1 MPHHLPPVLMYS
13 ELKKA
18 FDTGADRYWLLNVGD
33 IKPMELAMKKMNGRN
48 ASGFLVWC
56 YLSLNADG
64 FELALSNKD
73 ALERAGIK
81 KDSYDSGVSLLID
94 NGYLVQ
100 KEGNTYDFYQFPNGV
115 EPPEDEKEKKG

>member
-1 MPHHLPPVLMYS
+1 MPKVSPNQKLVIIHRAICDKEHIYAPFNR
-13 ELKKA
+13 KA
-18 FDTGADRYWLLNVGD
+18 
-33 IKPMELAMKKMNGRN
+33 MELAMKKMNGRN

-73 ALERAGIK
+73 ALVRAGIK
-81 KDSYDSGVSLLID
+81 KDSYDSGVSLLIE

-115 EPPEDEKEKKG
+115 EPPEDEEEKKG